1 MAEFI
6 NIPIQEVPYGQAV
19 QLNVRKAC
27 TKGYIMHREGAGIVT
42 LKGPSSGCCCSL
54 AASEAMT
61 LSNIDGVRGANFI
74 AAFFILNFD
83 L

>member
-1 MAEFI
+1 
-6 NIPIQEVPYGQAV
+6 
-19 QLNVRKAC
+19 
-27 TKGYIMHREGAGIVT
+27 
-42 LKGPSSGCCCSL
+42 L